1 MSPFMILFLA
11 GVAVIGPV
19 ILYLAFVREP
29 KGSAAIAA
37 ALSGA
42 FAAFTAVTIATE
54 GVTPVIANHASN
66 LWGVQV
72 WYDLLISV
80 SIALLFVI
88 PRARKAKMNVPLW
101 VVAVG
106 LSASIALLAMVA
118 RLLWLERQDAAATE
132 TA

>member
-11 GVAVIGPV
+11 GAAVIGPV
-19 ILYLAFVREP
+19 VIYLAFAREP

-42 FAAFTAVTIATE
+42 FAAFTAVTVATE
-54 GVTPVIANHASN
+54 GVMPVIANHASN

-80 SIALLFVI
+80 SIALLFVT
-88 PRARKAKMNVPLW
+88 PRARQAGMNVPLW
-101 VVAVG
+101 VIAVG
-106 LSASIALLAMVA
+106 LTASIALLAMVA
-118 RLLWLERQDAAATE
+118 RLFWLERQAAAAK

>member
-1 MSPFMILFLA
+1 MILFLA

-19 ILYLAFVREP
+19 VLYLAFAREP

-42 FAAFTAVTIATE
+42 FAAFTAVTVATE
-54 GVTPVIANHASN
+54 GVMPVIVNHASN

-80 SIALLFVI
+80 GIALLFII
-88 PRARKAKMNVPLW
+88 PRARQAGMNVPFW
-101 VVAVG
+101 VIAVG
-106 LSASIALLAMVA
+106 LTASIALLAMVA
-118 RLLWLERQDAAATE
+118 RLFWLERQSAAA
-132 TA
+132 AQAD